1 MLAELSRQLKDAYQ
15 QLGEQQLYRQELWQL
30 LTEYAPAD
38 EMLFSELKQ
47 SYPTTD
53 WPAIR
58 EQLLTAIAKNSNV
71 DLKPLYVQENLLN
84 PLLKAVVAADGLWD
98 LRTYEPLLK
107 PRFSDL
113 LLAKYDHEVRKMATT
128 TGTRRKYQQLVGIL
142 ERMLAYPAGKSTVQ
156 AIVHDWQQQYPRRS
170 AMMDELSR
178 LNW

>member
-1 MLAELSRQLKDAYQ
+1 
-15 QLGEQQLYRQELWQL
+15 
-30 LTEYAPAD
+30 
-38 EMLFSELKQ
+38 
-47 SYPTTD
+47 PTTD
-53 WPAIR
+53 WPAVR

-98 LRTYEPLLK
+98 LRIYEPLLK

-142 ERMLAYPAGKSTVQ
+142 KRMLAYPAGKSTVQ